1 MFSSLLLHPYTK
13 AELTALLNDTPHAL
27 LFVAPTGTGKLTVA
41 RAWAQQ
47 LADAANVSILAP
59 EEGGSISIDAV
70 RSLYKRTRS
79 KQVGKQVVIIDHAET
94 MGIEAQNAFLKLLE
108 EPSKNVIFILLAPET
123 EALLPTVLSRT
134 QIIAL
139 QRVASDELAAYARV
153 YAGELSGQELAQ
165 LLFIADGRPA
175 TLAAITQDA
184 RELERHVAI
193 MQRAKLLLAASR
205 YERLAQVQTMSK
217 DRAQLII
224 TLEAMARML
233 SLQLVRDPNARWQN
247 LAQSLQLCLQRLR
260 QNGNARAQLV
270 HLFMA
275 Y

>member
-1 MFSSLLLHPYTK
+1 MFPALLLHPYTK
-13 AELTALLNDTPHAL
+13 AELTALLTDSPHAL
-27 LFVAPTGTGKLTVA
+27 LFVAPTGMGKFTVA
-41 RAWAQQ
+41 YAWAKQ
-47 LADAANVSILAP
+47 LTNAANISTLAP
-59 EEGGSISIDAV
+59 EDGGSISIDAV
-70 RSLYKRTRS
+70 RALYKRTRS
-79 KQVGKQVVIIDHAET
+79 KQAGKQVVIIDHAET

-108 EPSKNVIFILLAPET
+108 EPRQNVTFILLAPET
-123 EALLPTVLSRT
+123 EALLPTILSRVQT
-134 QIIAL
+134 IML
-139 QRVASDELAAYARV
+139 QKVATDELAAYARV

-175 TLAAITQDA
+175 TLADITQDA

-205 YERLAQVQTMSK
+205 YERLAQVQAMSK
-217 DRAQLII
+217 DRVQLII
-224 TLEAMARML
+224 ILEAMARML
-233 SLQLVRDPNARWQN
+233 SLQILRDPNERWQS